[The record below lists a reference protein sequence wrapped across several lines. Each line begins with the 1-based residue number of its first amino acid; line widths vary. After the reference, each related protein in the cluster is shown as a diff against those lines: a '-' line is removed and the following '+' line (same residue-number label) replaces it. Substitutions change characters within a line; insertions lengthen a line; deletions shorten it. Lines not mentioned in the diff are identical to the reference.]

1 MSHRFYELT
10 FTPGVNAAQEHY
22 GSRRNYAK
30 VETGESDFSGL
41 TEAEIEF
48 IGARDGFYLAT
59 VGEGGQPYIQYR
71 GGGRGF
77 LKVLDATT
85 LGFADFR
92 GNLQYISV
100 GNLRR
105 NDKAALFLMDYAN
118 RQRLKIL
125 ARVEVKDAKEAPEL
139 IEKLA
144 VPGYQAR
151 IERAMILRV
160 EAFDWNC
167 PQHITPRYT
176 TEESQ
181 ALIAPLYEYIEKLEA
196 ENRRLREQIEQPA
209 RRNGS

>member
-10 FTPGVNAAQEHY
+10 FTPSVKAAQKRY

-30 VETGESDFSGL
+30 IETGESDFSGL

-59 VGEGGQPYIQYR
+59 VGEDGQPYIQYR
-71 GGGRGF
+71 GGQRGF
-77 LKVLDATT
+77 LKALGATT

-100 GNLRR
+100 GNLRQ

-125 ARVEVKDAKEAPEL
+125 ARIELKDAQEAPEL

-144 VPGYQAR
+144 MPDYQAR
-151 IERAMILRV
+151 IERVMILHV

-176 TEESQ
+176 IEEIRE
-181 ALIAPLYEYIEKLEA
+181 LNAPLYEHIAKLEA
-196 ENRRLREQIEQPA
+196 ELERLKISQPA
-209 RRNGS
+209 V

>member
-1 MSHRFYELT
+1 LEAQEMAHKFFELT
-10 FTPGVNAAQEHY
+10 FTPSVKAAQEHY
-22 GSRRNYAK
+22 GSRRKYARF
-30 VETGESDFSGL
+30 ETGESDFSGL

-48 IGARDGFYLAT
+48 IGARDGFYMAT
-59 VGEGGQPYIQYR
+59 VGENSQPYIQYR
-71 GGGRGF
+71 GGKPGF

-100 GNLRR
+100 GNLRQ

-125 ARVEVKDAKEAPEL
+125 ARIEVRDAQEAPDL
-139 IEKLA
+139 IKKLA
-144 VPGYQAR
+144 VPDYQAR

-167 PQHITPRYT
+167 SQHITPKYSPD
-176 TEESQ
+176 EIQ
-181 ALIAPLYEYIEKLEA
+181 FLIAPLQERIEALEA
-196 ENRRLREQIEQPA
+196 DNNRLREQLD
-209 RRNGS
+209 RH

>member
-1 MSHRFYELT
+1 MAHKFFELT
-10 FTPGVNAAQEHY
+10 FTPSVKAAQEHY
-22 GSRRNYAK
+22 GSRRKYARF
-30 VETGESDFSGL
+30 EAGGSDFYGL

-48 IGARDGFYLAT
+48 IGARDGFYMAT
-59 VGEGGQPYIQYR
+59 VGENSQPYIQYR
-71 GGGRGF
+71 GGKPGF

-100 GNLRR
+100 GNMRQ

-125 ARVEVKDAKEAPEL
+125 ARIEVRDAEEAPDL
-139 IEKLA
+139 IKKLA
-144 VPGYQAR
+144 VPDYQAR

-167 PQHITPRYT
+167 SQHITPKYT
-176 TEESQ
+176 SDEIQ
-181 ALIAPLYEYIEKLEA
+181 FLIAPLQERIDALEA
-196 ENRRLREQIEQPA
+196 ENNRLREQLD
-209 RRNGS
+209 RH

>member
-1 MSHRFYELT
+1 MAHRFYELT
-10 FTPGVNAAQEHY
+10 FTPSVKAAQERY

-30 VETGESDFSGL
+30 FETGESDFFGL

-59 VGEGGQPYIQYR
+59 VGENGQPYIQYR
-71 GGGRGF
+71 GGERGV
-77 LKVLDATT
+77 LKGLNANT

-100 GNLRR
+100 GNLRQ

-125 ARVEVKDAKEAPEL
+125 ARVEVKDAQEAPEL

-144 VPGYQAR
+144 APDYQAR
-151 IERAMILRV
+151 IERAMILHV

-167 PQHITPRYT
+167 PQ
-176 TEESQ
+176 
-181 ALIAPLYEYIEKLEA
+181 
-196 ENRRLREQIEQPA
+196 
-209 RRNGS
+209 